1 MANIIPVIY
10 ENILL
15 PFHLHKCMQSKSANW
30 PYCPWKY
37 AITDVYIHKSGFDFI
52 ERKIMVL
59 KLLNKYQVMPEGNT
73 GHF

>member
-1 MANIIPVIY
+1 
-10 ENILL
+10 
-15 PFHLHKCMQSKSANW
+15 MQSKSANW

-37 AITDVYIHKSGFDFI
+37 AITDVYIHKSGSDFI